1 MTQQPI
7 HIQHVPSLGSNPY
20 RLRTSSSSNRQQSTL
35 DNDRSQTLEIWSPN
49 LQSFARAF
57 LQPFVEYFPLFS
69 EEYEWFLCPSL
80 VRGVRQAEL
89 VWRQCCE
96 SSSRFWRKFSRLG
109 QLHTLLGHSLALEGP
124 PHLNPLKPDLPP
136 LLLLHPAPLLL
147 PHPGSNFP
155 KARVT
160 GPRVTSPLEIPE
172 LETCSLK
179 QLQPSPFIVVGCQP
193 AASRLLQ
200 VANLQPHAS
209 SLDWWSSHPIPTYHR
224 IGRNQNPGSLGHT
237 RRGPLVI
244 KVVVTPANPI

>member
-49 LQSFARAF
+49 LQSFAGILAAICWIF
-57 LQPFVEYFPLFS
+57 SIVLWGIWMIPL
-69 EEYEWFLCPSL
+69 SL
-80 VRGVRQAEL
+80 PCQGVRQAEL

-136 LLLLHPAPLLL
+136 LLLFHPAPLLL

-160 GPRVTSPLEIPE
+160 GPRVTSLLEIPE

-237 RRGPLVI
+237 RRGP
-244 KVVVTPANPI
+244 PSY